1 MVKQKDP
8 VNDAA
13 KAMLVKRSNLFK
25 GILTFCKYSL
35 AAKKVPVKEGIFSE
49 PITLATDSFGNKI
62 NPAGV
67 CINPPPPTI
76 ASTNPAT
83 NAIMHNN
90 MSVLSIH
97 FF

>member
-35 AAKKVPVKEGIFSE
+35 AAKKVPAKEGIFSE

-90 MSVLSIH
+90 ISVLSIH

>member
-1 MVKQKDP
+1 
-8 VNDAA
+8 
-13 KAMLVKRSNLFK
+13 
-25 GILTFCKYSL
+25 
-35 AAKKVPVKEGIFSE
+35 VPVKDGILSE
-49 PITLATDSFGNKI
+49 PITLATDSLGIKI

-67 CINPPPPTI
+67 WINPPPPTI

-90 MSVLSIH
+90 ISVLSMY